1 MRFEMEGLIGAAGF
15 TSGDRVVVGHWARSP
30 IGPMSDVMWAEPDGR
45 RVLYA
50 PDERVAA
57 FVTAIYRFD
66 EVVVGEMAVD
76 GSAAGLRVGVTEREV
91 HLQPGRARRLPGRG
105 RPAWFTRWVEGPVAR
120 VALHV
125 RTYGVSPSGVREWYR
140 ADSWA
145 PLTGAAASIG
155 GRDLG
160 AMAEVSPPCRF
171 GFSEAPKR
179 PSITA
184 VRPLLE
190 DPSGRLDQ
198 VVADLTGVGT

>member
-15 TSGDRVVVGHWARSP
+15 ASGDRVVVGHWARSP
-30 IGPMSDVMWAEPDGR
+30 IGPTSDVMWAEPDGR

-66 EVVVGEMAVD
+66 EVVVGDLRVD
-76 GSAAGLRVGVTEREV
+76 AAAGLRVGVADREL
-91 HLQPGRARRLPGRG
+91 HLRPGRAHRLPGRW
-105 RPAWFTRWVEGPVAR
+105 RPPWVTRWVEGPAAR
-120 VALHV
+120 IAMGV

-145 PLTGAAASIG
+145 PLTDATANVD

-160 AMAEVSPPCRF
+160 AMADVSPPCRF

-179 PSITA
+179 PSLTV

-190 DPSGRLDQ
+190 DPSGRLDE